1 MSQYFL
7 EFEDYPQISKEQEI
21 ELAIKA
27 KEGDKESL
35 DKLVLGNMR
44 FVFYIA
50 RKFSKKNIIP
60 LDDIIQEGMI
70 GLIRAAQTFDRERG
84 ARLATYGSFW
94 IEKNIKKLIRKQ
106 STNIAIPLM
115 LCKEINRK
123 KYIEEMLKSKNSKNP
138 TKEEVKDMMEITEK
152 RYNQIILA
160 EKAIKTNMI
169 LHPLEDED
177 APFLE
182 IESPQEEEV
191 DMVTDDL
198 MALLKKLKPQSQKI
212 LELRYGLNGKQEHT
226 LDAIGKIMDPP
237 LSRERIRQME
247 VRAISSLQA
256 MLGIDWK
263 KHWSK
268 SDVFSND
275 SWIKMR
281 ILQK

>member
-70 GLIRAAQTFDRERG
+70 GLIRAAQTFDPERG